1 MSSISSLTGSTNR
14 ITGLVSGLDTETLVE
29 QLMAAERI
37 PLEKLQQKKQLA
49 EWKMDA
55 YREITSALRIFN
67 DKYFDY
73 LNPSTNML
81 SQSTYIKYSAASSDT
96 SVVGVTASSSA
107 EAGTHTMI
115 VNKLA
120 TAAVYKSASSV
131 TKAITAA
138 AAADFDAAAGKSF
151 TLNVDGTATTIT
163 MDESITDM
171 GSLQAAIDK
180 AIGSGKVK
188 VADTNGDGTGYLVIG
203 TVENSGVSS
212 ITLSDGTDGALS
224 SLGFSSDVSL
234 TNRLST
240 SDTLETIS
248 QKMKNAI
255 TFDDNGKIS
264 FEINGT
270 GFEFDKTTTLSTM
283 LNKINS
289 SGAGVTMKY
298 NSNSDTFT
306 ITAKETGAGDKI
318 KFGESAG
325 TFLASAGITSYT
337 AGEDAEV
344 ILDGEKLTR
353 SSNSITQDG
362 VTYRLLKESSEEQT
376 ITVSMD
382 TDAIYDQI
390 TAFVKDYNELIDTI
404 SNKLSEDYDR
414 DYPPLTDAEKEEM
427 SEDEIALWEK
437 KAKTGL
443 LENDATLEKL
453 LYSMRTA
460 LYESVSG
467 VGSSLTAIGITT
479 SSNYEEGG
487 KLEINAD
494 QLRKAIENDPEGVMN
509 LFSKPSETYS
519 GTTNVRTLSSSE
531 RSVRTR
537 EEGLA
542 YRLYD
547 LIQDNISTLRDN
559 NGNKGILLVKAGT
572 TGDASQYSNQ
582 LYDQITDY
590 EEDIE
595 AMLEKLEDKEDYYYK
610 KFSAMETYINNMNSQ
625 ITALQSYLGS

>member
-1 MSSISSLTGSTNR
+1 MSSISSLTSSTSR
-14 ITGLVSGLDTETLVE
+14 ITGLVSGLDTDTLVE
-29 QLMAAERI
+29 ELMAAERI

-73 LNPSTNML
+73 LNPGTNML
-81 SQSTYIKYSAASSDT
+81 SQSTYIQYSAASSDT
-96 SVVGVTASSSA
+96 SVVSVTASSSA
-107 EAGTHTMI
+107 EAGAHTMI
-115 VNKLA
+115 VNNLA
-120 TAAVYKSASSV
+120 TAAAYKSASSV

-163 MDESITDM
+163 VDESITDM
-171 GSLQAAIDK
+171 DRLQAAIDK
-180 AIGSGKVK
+180 AVGSGKVK
-188 VADTNGDGTGYLVIG
+188 VTDTNGDGTGYLVFD
-203 TVENSGVSS
+203 TVEDSGVSS
-212 ITLSDGTDGALS
+212 ITLSEGTDGALS
-224 SLGFSSDVSL
+224 SLGFSSDASL

-248 QKMKNAI
+248 GKMKNSI
-255 TFDDNGKIS
+255 TFDGNGKIL

-270 GFEFDKTTTLSTM
+270 SFEFEKTTTLSAM
-283 LNKINS
+283 LKTINNS
-289 SGAGVTMKY
+289 DAGVTMKY
-298 NSNSDTFT
+298 NSNSDTFS
-306 ITAKETGAGDKI
+306 ITARDTGAGDKI
-318 KFGESAG
+318 KISESAG
-325 TFLASAGITSYT
+325 TFFASAGITSYT
-337 AGEDAEV
+337 EGEDAEV

-362 VTYRLLKESSEEQT
+362 VTYKLQKESSEEQT

-390 TAFVKDYNELIDTI
+390 TAFVNDYNALIDTI
-404 SNKLSEDYDR
+404 SDKVEEEYDR
-414 DYPPLTDAEKEEM
+414 DYLPLTDAEKEEM
-427 SEDEIALWEK
+427 TEEEIELWEK
-437 KAKTGL
+437 RAKTGL
-443 LENDATLEKL
+443 LENDETLENL
-453 LYSMRTA
+453 LYNMRRA

-467 VGSSLTAIGITT
+467 VGSSLTVIGITT
-479 SSNYEEGG
+479 TRNYEDGG
-487 KLEINAD
+487 KLEIDAD
-494 QLRKAIENDPEGVMN
+494 VLKEAIENDPEDVMN
-509 LFSKPSETYS
+509 LFSKQSETYS
-519 GTTNVRTLSSSE
+519 GTTNVRTLTSSE
-531 RSVRTR
+531 RSVRTS

-559 NGNKGILLVKAGT
+559 NGNKGILLAKAGT

-582 LYDQITDY
+582 LYDQITEY

-595 AMLEKLEDKEDYYYK
+595 AMLDRLEDKEDYYYG
-610 KFSAMETYINNMNSQ
+610 KFSVMETYINNMNSQ
-625 ITALQSYLGS
+625 IAALQSYLGS

>member
-1 MSSISSLTGSTNR
+1 MSSISSLTSSTSR
-14 ITGLVSGLDTETLVE
+14 ITGLVSGLDTDTLVE
-29 QLMAAERI
+29 ELMAAERI

-73 LNPSTNML
+73 LNPGTNML
-81 SQSTYIKYSAASSDT
+81 SQSTYIQYSAASSDT
-96 SVVGVTASSSA
+96 SVVSVTASSSA
-107 EAGTHTMI
+107 EAGAHTMI
-115 VNKLA
+115 VNNLA
-120 TAAVYKSASSV
+120 TAAAYKSASSV

-163 MDESITDM
+163 VDESITDM
-171 GSLQAAIDK
+171 DRLQAAIDK
-180 AIGSGKVK
+180 AVGSGKVK
-188 VADTNGDGTGYLVIG
+188 VTDTNGGGTGYLVFD
-203 TVENSGVSS
+203 TVEDSGVSS
-212 ITLSDGTDGALS
+212 ITLSEGTDGALS
-224 SLGFSSDVSL
+224 SLGFSSDASL

-248 QKMKNAI
+248 GKMKNSI
-255 TFDDNGKIS
+255 TFDGNGKIL

-270 GFEFDKTTTLSTM
+270 SFEFEKTTTLSAM
-283 LNKINS
+283 LKTINNS
-289 SGAGVTMKY
+289 DAGVTMKY
-298 NSNSDTFT
+298 NSNSDTFS
-306 ITAKETGAGDKI
+306 ITARDTGAGDKI
-318 KFGESAG
+318 KISESAG
-325 TFLASAGITSYT
+325 TFFASAGITSYT
-337 AGEDAEV
+337 EGEDAEV

-362 VTYRLLKESSEEQT
+362 VTYKLQKESSEEQT

-390 TAFVKDYNELIDTI
+390 TAFVNDYNALIDTI
-404 SNKLSEDYDR
+404 SDKVEEEYDR
-414 DYPPLTDAEKEEM
+414 DYLPLTDAEKEEM
-427 SEDEIALWEK
+427 TEEEIELWEK
-437 KAKTGL
+437 RAKTGL
-443 LENDATLEKL
+443 LENDETLENL
-453 LYSMRTA
+453 LYNMRRA

-467 VGSSLTAIGITT
+467 VGSSLTVIGITT
-479 SSNYEEGG
+479 TRNYEDGG
-487 KLEINAD
+487 KLEIDAD
-494 QLRKAIENDPEGVMN
+494 VLKEAIENDPEDVMN
-509 LFSKPSETYS
+509 LFSKQSETYS
-519 GTTNVRTLSSSE
+519 GTTNVRTLTSSE
-531 RSVRTR
+531 RSVRTS

-559 NGNKGILLVKAGT
+559 NGNKGILLAKAGT

-582 LYDQITDY
+582 LYDQITEY

-595 AMLEKLEDKEDYYYK
+595 AMLDRLEDKEDYYYG
-610 KFSAMETYINNMNSQ
+610 KFSVMETYINNMNSQ
-625 ITALQSYLGS
+625 IAALQSYLGS